1 MRIEDNS
8 SRVMLG
14 VGVVM
19 GAIAGIA
26 LALLL
31 APKSGRESRETV
43 TRQVR
48 QYVGTL
54 RRRLG
59 RSRTNND
66 ATEET
71 AAEQEVSS

>member
-8 SRVMLG
+8 SRFKLA
-14 VGVVM
+14 VGVVVR
-19 GAIAGIA
+19 AIAGIA

-43 TRQVR
+43 TRQAT
-48 QYVGTL
+48 QYVGAL
-54 RRRLG
+54 RSRLG
-59 RSRTNND
+59 RSTTNNG

-71 AAEQEVSS
+71 GAQQEVSS

>member
-1 MRIEDNS
+1 MWIEDNS
-8 SRVMLG
+8 NRLNLA
-14 VGVVM
+14 VGVVV

-43 TRQVR
+43 ARQAT
-48 QYVGTL
+48 QYVGAL

-59 RSRTNND
+59 RSVATNST
-66 ATEET
+66 TEET
-71 AAEQEVSS
+71 GAPQEVSS

>member
-1 MRIEDNS
+1 MGDNS

-31 APKSGRESRETV
+31 TPKSGRESRETV
-43 TRQVR
+43 TRQAT
-48 QYVGTL
+48 QYVGAL

-59 RSRTNND
+59 MR
-66 ATEET
+66 
-71 AAEQEVSS
+71 